1 MLRSGFLFLILFF
14 LIFNLSG
21 QSNPVIKSADF
32 TSMEILKFLLDG
44 SFDNRIQAQ
53 KWKAPRKTW
62 LYTDENSIAYTA
74 IDTIL
79 TFTQASIEKKL
90 VISKTLPLTDFGY
103 FDQCAGCA
111 PCIGLALFTKNEDGD
126 GFELEF
132 FNPMVDVFGQAGLIP
147 TPRIIEVG
155 LNHHVVAFRG
165 EVSWDEGMEKWFEL
179 KNNFPLFFSYKY
191 FFANQSFEETQN
203 ITAIEQEARIQ
214 KTENEYYDI
223 ELTRSTYNPENDPN
237 GVNKL
242 IKKIYLNYS
251 DAFGALFTIN
261 SNYRFIGN

>member
-1 MLRSGFLFLILFF
+1 L
-14 LIFNLSG
+14 NG
-21 QSNPVIKSADF
+21 QTNQVIKSADF
-32 TSMEILKFLLDG
+32 NSTTILNLLLDG
-44 SFDNRIQAQ
+44 SFDNRLNAQ
-53 KWKAPRKTW
+53 KWKAPRKTL
-62 LYTDENSIAYTA
+62 LYTDSNSFSYT
-74 IDTIL
+74 TIHTML
-79 TFTQASIEKKL
+79 DFIQDSLEKKL
-90 VISKTLPLTDFGY
+90 VITKTLPFSENGY
-103 FDQCAGCA
+103 FDQCAGCS
-111 PCIGLALFTKNEDGD
+111 PCIGLAVFVKNENNYL
-126 GFELEF
+126 LES
-132 FNPMVDVFGQAGLIP
+132 FNPMVDIFGQAGMVP
-147 TPRIIEVG
+147 SSRIQEIG
-155 LNHHVVAFRG
+155 PNHFAIVFKG
-165 EVSWDEGMEKWFEL
+165 DSFGDEGMEKWFEL